1 MDEYWEM
8 PPDEEE
14 DDPDLWLLTEEEREQ
29 WRLWVEYLA
38 AQADKRAAQ
47 AGVA

>member
-1 MDEYWEM
+1 MDEYWEA
-8 PPDEEE
+8 PPEEEE
-14 DDPDLWLLTEEEREQ
+14 DTPDVWSEEDLEE